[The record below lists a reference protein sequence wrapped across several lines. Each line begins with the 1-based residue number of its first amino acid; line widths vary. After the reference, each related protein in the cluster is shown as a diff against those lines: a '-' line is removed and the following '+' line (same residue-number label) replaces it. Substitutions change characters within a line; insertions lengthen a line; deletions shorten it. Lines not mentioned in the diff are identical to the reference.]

1 MNTGVGCR
9 FLLQGIFPTQGANPG
24 LPHCRQTLYCLS
36 YQECQTR
43 PNSAP
48 PPHTH
53 IQKLYSLSPVYF
65 QNLAQCLAQA
75 DAQKLFNK
83 STSAGLNVNLKR
95 GALLQTK
102 SKLYLS
108 YASAGYFQYGKG
120 VSGSTKRTRVLLIE
134 IIKARFPAPST
145 SQNLGSGLGMWGND
159 WGRGGGRREGGR
171 KSFIRPTPHTS
182 PP

>member
-24 LPHCRQTLYCLS
+24 LPHGRQTLDCLS

-43 PNSAP
+43 PNAAP

-95 GALLQTK
+95 SSASDEIKTVPAVWFCRLL
-102 SKLYLS
+102 S
-108 YASAGYFQYGKG
+108 
-120 VSGSTKRTRVLLIE
+120 I
-134 IIKARFPAPST
+134 
-145 SQNLGSGLGMWGND
+145 
-159 WGRGGGRREGGR
+159 REG
-171 KSFIRPTPHTS
+171 SIRFNQENKS
-182 PP
+182 PPERDHKG